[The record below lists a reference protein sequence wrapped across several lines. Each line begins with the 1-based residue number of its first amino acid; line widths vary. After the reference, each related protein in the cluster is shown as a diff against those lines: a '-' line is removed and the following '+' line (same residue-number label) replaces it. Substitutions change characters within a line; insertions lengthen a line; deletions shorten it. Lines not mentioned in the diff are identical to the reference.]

1 MNRADI
7 ADCLGLTTETV
18 GNTFTSLRGSDA
30 IASSPAIRSCWKTSK
45 VCSNSPTAAKG
56 TTEPS
61 LLLHCSKC
69 SKQPFEFLRV
79 AVLGSFGRT

>member
-7 ADCLGLTTETV
+7 ADYLGPMIETV
-18 GNTFTSLRGSDA
+18 GNTFTSLRGSY
-30 IASSPAIRSCWKTSK
+30 AIRLLAGNLVLLENFESLFD
-45 VCSNSPTAAKG
+45 SPTAAKG

-69 SKQPFEFLRV
+69 SK
-79 AVLGSFGRT
+79 